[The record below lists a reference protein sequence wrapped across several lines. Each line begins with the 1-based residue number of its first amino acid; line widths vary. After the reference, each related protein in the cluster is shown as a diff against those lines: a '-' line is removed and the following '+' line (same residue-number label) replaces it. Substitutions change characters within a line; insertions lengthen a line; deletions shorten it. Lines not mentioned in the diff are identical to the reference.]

1 MKINLNIV
9 KDVTYKCAKFYYEI
23 LYIVGY
29 TKITNLIKF
38 VDLKI
43 NVLRSRRLSF
53 LCRPKYKTFEH
64 DLLHACG
71 INSWLYP
78 DFVFRFFEIQKY
90 NF

>member
-9 KDVTYKCAKFYYEI
+9 KDVTYKCVKFYYKI

-29 TKITNLIKF
+29 TKIINLIKF

-43 NVLRSRRLSF
+43 NILRSRRLSF

-64 DLLHACG
+64 DFLHACG

-78 DFVFRFFEIQKY
+78 DFCFQIF
-90 NF
+90 

>member
-23 LYIVGY
+23 LYIMGY
-29 TKITNLIKF
+29 TKIINLIKF

-43 NVLRSRRLSF
+43 DVLRSRRLSF
-53 LCRPKYKTFEH
+53 LCRPKDKAFEH

-71 INSWLYP
+71 INS
-78 DFVFRFFEIQKY
+78 
-90 NF
+90 